1 MSTERERADCQ
12 FHYSNTR
19 AISSWQEGP
28 LHPHSFSPPRMIT
41 PLNTHV
47 RSSCN
52 LPANQHWPERKRR
65 IISCSYVDI
74 YECSHD
80 LSYNVGSILKDVFL
94 CSPEVQGGIFD
105 AHTNGQRHFHLTSD
119 HVPDVVQHDEEE
131 INEDGMADQSES
143 EDPVEDFRI
152 FGSQELIEE
161 QFEMIFHSDW
171 CQSRANRETSPGT
184 LSLLNHLRYRAAGDD
199 LDHDT
204 SLSLAAEVG
213 NALLTENT
221 LLKQQLYDLKTQ
233 RSESQLEL
241 EDKIKLAEEITGELR
256 GKISM
261 LEKEMEFIK
270 TKLKSECKLR
280 EDIIQQ
286 SENEK
291 CCLSTQINNVLSTN
305 SDLRNKIKQLEDET
319 TDKSLLI
326 NSLDDENCQLKGGK
340 HNLEIELEEN
350 KSLVKAIASNYKEI
364 LTKVSEQES
373 TARKHLKH
381 LENILKAANPQ
392 LLSHLPHETTHHL
405 NTQKNKHIYSTS
417 LKVAKNKILQLQCP
431 TLEEELAQENPTPEK
446 IQVNTTERDN
456 STLTNRADERD
467 TNKCRQTFIKHPP
480 HNSFIRSHGESYED
494 FLSDHINSYKDLII
508 MNTSCYNIEHNTSPS
523 LENKEDK
530 NQDNFLVKAK
540 QPKEKHK
547 SYINYKTVTF
557 WNQDYKKILM
567 NKNTNKLGQK

>member
-1 MSTERERADCQ
+1 MRSTTLMNADA
-12 FHYSNTR
+12 R
-19 AISSWQEGP
+19 V
-28 LHPHSFSPPRMIT
+28 L
-41 PLNTHV
+41 
-47 RSSCN
+47 N
-52 LPANQHWPERKRR
+52 LPHLTKALSNNMTAKELFRVGEIIFAKVKGYAHWPA
-65 IISCSYVDI
+65 IINS
-74 YECSHD
+74 
-80 LSYNVGSILKDVFL
+80 
-94 CSPEVQGGIFD
+94 
-105 AHTNGQRHFHLTSD
+105 
-119 HVPDVVQHDEEE
+119 
-131 INEDGMADQSES
+131 
-143 EDPVEDFRI
+143 
-152 FGSQELIEE
+152 IEE
-161 QFEMIFHSDW
+161 SLNNKTVQYIVTFFGTNETGIIKQIDIFKYMENIEKYGKPKTNNYRNVKFNNALLEAERHLNSN
-171 CQSRANRETSPGT
+171 SSPCCNSKIEE
-184 LSLLNHLRYRAAGDD
+184 LQEKILNLTAGDD
-199 LDHDT
+199 LDHDA

-241 EDKIKLAEEITGELR
+241 EDKIKLAEDITGELR

-326 NSLDDENCQLKGGK
+326 NSLDEENCQLKGGK

-364 LTKVSEQES
+364 LTKISEQES

-392 LLSHLPHETTHHL
+392 LLSNLPHETTHHL

-494 FLSDHINSYKDLII
+494 FLSNHINSYKDLII

-523 LENKEDK
+523 LENNEDK